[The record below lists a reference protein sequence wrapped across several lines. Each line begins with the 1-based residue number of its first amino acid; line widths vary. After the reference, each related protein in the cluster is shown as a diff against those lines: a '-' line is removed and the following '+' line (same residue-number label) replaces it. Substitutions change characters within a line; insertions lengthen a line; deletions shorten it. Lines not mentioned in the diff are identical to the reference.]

1 MDDYTWQ
8 RLIEKRRSSHRWQGR
23 LLLLLAVII
32 GVSVWY
38 FAIYT
43 RTPEYALKHAQQAIA
58 DQDEAALQR
67 YVNLELLTSRAYD
80 DLTRDLFAYDA
91 TLTPATKV
99 MFEKYYLLIKPQL
112 TRGTEQTILRRVRDG
127 SWSLPGG
134 TDILKGR
141 QLGIDYDRFLE
152 RSQLRNTTLV
162 DIGSITRSGT
172 TATAILN
179 VKEDYT
185 GTPFQLEAAME
196 QAEDGHWQIAYIK
209 NYHDYLDTISQI
221 MNGDISEYIDNT
233 AGIVDDYNATFE
245 QLQQEFKRRVKTS
258 DGKMSDSQRQA
269 LARWIENEIIPPLKK
284 RQQKLDEIDV
294 PAGARYLASQRQS
307 ATDLTIRAWQH
318 YIKAL
323 RDDSPEEYD
332 KAETLHKQEL
342 AVDLRVEDIIHHTA
356 VSKNIPNVN

>member
-1 MDDYTWQ
+1 M
-8 RLIEKRRSSHRWQGR
+8 
-23 LLLLLAVII
+23 
-32 GVSVWY
+32 
-38 FAIYT
+38 
-43 RTPEYALKHAQQAIA
+43 
-58 DQDEAALQR
+58 
-67 YVNLELLTSRAYD
+67 
-80 DLTRDLFAYDA
+80 
-91 TLTPATKV
+91 
-99 MFEKYYLLIKPQL
+99 
-112 TRGTEQTILRRVRDG
+112 
-127 SWSLPGG
+127 
-134 TDILKGR
+134 
-141 QLGIDYDRFLE
+141 E

-233 AGIVDDYNATFE
+233 SGIVDDYNATFE
-245 QLQQEFKRRVKTS
+245 QLQQEFNRRVKTS